1 MEGCRR
7 FNWRASASRAL
18 DVELTLSRV
27 LTLSID
33 NPVTLFSRRSALI
46 SRSGQS
52 DRLTNSNCASVMS
65 PMRCPV
71 LGLRFET
78 GDPGRT
84 RSKGSTSSFDGVPV
98 DSLKRSREAATL
110 RPMPA
115 LEDEGAISGP
125 ELGDELDDG
134 DGERRVRGRADNG
147 EVMESRGSELDIR
160 VVGRV
165 AARPRSEA
173 RRMGRLR
180 V

>member
-1 MEGCRR
+1 
-7 FNWRASASRAL
+7 
-18 DVELTLSRV
+18 
-27 LTLSID
+27 
-33 NPVTLFSRRSALI
+33 
-46 SRSGQS
+46 
-52 DRLTNSNCASVMS
+52 MS

-84 RSKGSTSSFDGVPV
+84 RSKWSTSSFDGPPV

-110 RPMPA
+110 RPMPTA
-115 LEDEGAISGP
+115 EVEGAISGP

-165 AARPRSEA
+165 DGPPRSEA
-173 RRMGRLR
+173 RRMGRFR